1 MRGSLWLG
9 LGRVGVG
16 VGGLAVGRVVGVVG
30 FGWCDFLFFLI
41 YVFVY
46 VWGYMGWCLV
56 LRFFM
61 AVSFLYLNRYGKI
74 FGLKK

>member
-1 MRGSLWLG
+1 MRGSLG

-16 VGGLAVGRVVGVVG
+16 VGGLVVGRVVGVVG
-30 FGWCDFLFFLI
+30 FGWCDFLFFFNM

-56 LRFFM
+56 LRFLWRLVF
-61 AVSFLYLNRYGKI
+61 YI
-74 FGLKK
+74 